1 MDTINPYRS
10 FVASITPTEFEKYC
24 LEVLKGYAEA
34 ENLKDFSIEH
44 DVKIPSSDGTY
55 QIDVYAKFT
64 ALGVE
69 FKVIAECKRY
79 SSLVPREKVVI
90 LADKVRSL
98 GAHKG
103 ILISTS
109 GFQSGAYEYAKAH
122 GIALLQIVDKQI
134 MHMQNAYW
142 PDSNEQARKMAMMLE
157 WIRRMPE
164 YYTYEYSTMDFPD
177 KMIYPP
183 RSVIENIRERLAKDF
198 QHSQESR

>member
-24 LEVLKGYAEA
+24 LEVLKGYADA

-44 DVKIPSSDGTY
+44 NVKIPSSDGTY

-69 FKVIAECKRY
+69 FKVLAECKRY
-79 SSLVPREKVVI
+79 SSLVSREKVVI

-98 GAHKG
+98 GAQKG

-109 GFQSGAYEYAKAH
+109 GFQKGAYEYAKAH
-122 GIALLQIVDKQI
+122 GIALLQIVDKRVL
-134 MHMQNAYW
+134 HMQNAYW
-142 PDSNEQARKMAMMLE
+142 SDPNEQARKMALMQE

-164 YYTYEYSTMDFPD
+164 YYAYEYSTMDSPD
-177 KMIYPP
+177 KMIYPSK
-183 RSVIENIRERLAKDF
+183 SVVENIREQLVKDF
-198 QHSQESR
+198 QHSREGR